1 MERLYQYITR
11 LEHGVEKMASEFK
24 VVWIDLGMKIFNDYQ
39 QRIKTAVNPKKV
51 NWEYVST
58 LAHHFY
64 TDYQVLIDIVL

>member
-1 MERLYQYITR
+1 
-11 LEHGVEKMASEFK
+11 MASELK

-39 QRIKTAVNPKKV
+39 QRIKTAANPKKV